1 MMTKMLMATDT
12 IYIKNWWGEKP
23 AMLETTK
30 GHPITVKGQKRHDK
44 YTIQQNGTIDPR
56 GLWIITRHYTF
67 ASF

>member
-30 GHPITVKGQKRHDK
+30 G
-44 YTIQQNGTIDPR
+44 IQLQ
-56 GLWIITRHYTF
+56 
-67 ASF
+67 